1 MKICIFY
8 TEGNLC
14 GQIGLPWAMAVILG
28 IYFSSQEFDGDMG
41 FLILK
46 LGTFSFLKVLALILP
61 ETVRYDRCD
70 LRRLY
75 I

>member
-28 IYFSSQEFDGDMG
+28 IYFSSKEIRLWCGVFDIEIWNI
-41 FLILK
+41 LISEDLSPQ
-46 LGTFSFLKVLALILP
+46 FNRNCP
-61 ETVRYDRCD
+61 VRQMWPTQT
-70 LRRLY
+70 L
-75 I
+75 